1 MLHKQWVSKI
11 LQALKGKKKQK
22 DKKLR
27 NSSLSKIDSMHTE
40 TIKIMDNKT
49 LGGLTLAVCNFSLK
63 NCHLG
68 IPTLAY
74 LKVCIKLIQ
83 ILRKKYILKHGTSVV
98 LMAAWVQGS
107 CWLDFTSKLTKLKI
121 KTIFEDQTYLPTD
134 LLTTV

>member
-1 MLHKQWVSKI
+1 MLHKQWLSKI
-11 LQALKGKKKQK
+11 LQALKGVKKKK

-27 NSSLSKIDSMHTE
+27 NSSLSKIDSMHTK

-74 LKVCIKLIQ
+74 LKVYIKLIQ
-83 ILRKKYILKHGTSVV
+83 IL
-98 LMAAWVQGS
+98 
-107 CWLDFTSKLTKLKI
+107 
-121 KTIFEDQTYLPTD
+121 
-134 LLTTV
+134 

>member
-11 LQALKGKKKQK
+11 LQALKGKKKNK
-22 DKKLR
+22 TKNR
-27 NSSLSKIDSMHTE
+27 NSSLSKIDSMHTK
-40 TIKIMDNKT
+40 TIKIMDNKS
-49 LGGLTLAVCNFSLK
+49 LGGLTLAVCNFSIK

-83 ILRKKYILKHGTSVV
+83 ILWKKYILKNETSVV

-107 CWLDFTSKLTKLKI
+107 CWLEFTSKLTNLKI

-134 LLTTV
+134 LLTRL